1 MAFGKQNITMKHVF
15 SVTSHLTFFIAKKTI
30 EKRQLCNDDCI
41 LLLLRDYTIPPA
53 YNNLYATV
61 STSYNVD
68 AKKGRVFA
76 GANFVKTSNNIKEFD
91 SRIDPLLNN
100 EDFIWYTSVC
110 SNDICSLM
118 VTKPNCKGF
127 YVTEDGFASYR
138 DFNPQ
143 TFIGWRYLFYRL
155 FLKPLWPR
163 IFSAK
168 NHFISSDHPK
178 YLGCIAT
185 SKICF
190 PLHQN
195 NLITIGSPFETIDL
209 GFVPD
214 ALLSIDPLFLFL
226 SDDKV
231 IDIYSQL
238 SNIIKKKGYNL
249 MAYKYHPVFLSEA
262 NKEHKEKYNKII
274 RDSFGND
281 IVELD
286 KSVVLENVL
295 QTYKCDFYTDNSSV
309 AIYGSVTGA
318 KCYTYIPILKGY
330 VPSEIL
336 KAQYA
341 IPTALIDIYKPVV
354 EE

>member
-1 MAFGKQNITMKHVF
+1 MKHVF
-15 SVTSHLTFFIAKKTI
+15 SVTSHLTFLIARKTI
-30 EKRQLCNDDCI
+30 EKLQLRNDECI

-53 YNNLYATV
+53 YDNLYATV

-76 GANFVKTSNNIKEFD
+76 GANFAKTCKNIKDFD
-91 SRIDPLLNN
+91 RSIDPLLCGD
-100 EDFIWYTSVC
+100 DFIWYTSVC

-143 TFIGWRYLFYRL
+143 TFVGWRYLFYRVL
-155 FLKPLWPR
+155 LKPLWPR

-168 NHFISSDHPK
+168 NHFISSDNPK

-185 SKICF
+185 STLCF

-195 NLITIGSPFETIDL
+195 DLIVIGSPFETIDL

-214 ALLSIDPLFLFL
+214 ALLSIDPLFLFV
-226 SDDKV
+226 SDEVV
-231 IDIYSQL
+231 IDLYSRL
-238 SNIIKKKGYNL
+238 ADIFKGKD
-249 MAYKYHPVFLSEA
+249 YKSIVYKFHPVFLSES
-262 NKEHKEKYNKII
+262 NKKHKEKYNKII
-274 RDSFGND
+274 HDVWGEY

-295 QTYKCDFYTDNSSV
+295 QSYKCDFYTDNSSV

-318 KCYTYIPILKGY
+318 KCYTYIPILKKH
-330 VPSEIL
+330 VSADIL
-336 KAQYA
+336 KSQYS
-341 IPTALIDIYKPVV
+341 IPTALREIYRPVITD
-354 EE
+354 